1 VVTSDKNGNLATDGG
16 QIFKRLDEGQSG
28 VALAIAMANPD
39 LTGNERFGMAA
50 NWGRFEDAD
59 ALSVTAM
66 GVLAHNLVTKGD
78 RVALAGGFG
87 AGFDE
92 GRGDTVYGGRLGMQW
107 TWGAAR

>member
-1 VVTSDKNGNLATDGG
+1 
-16 QIFKRLDEGQSG
+16 

-50 NWGRFEDAD
+50 NWGRFEDAN

-92 GRGDTVYGGRLGMQW
+92 GRGDTVYGGRVGMQW
-107 TWGAAR
+107 TWGAVR